1 MEKNLNMKRG
11 EMRLFSFFYTSL
23 QIHYSSASEM
33 IENEYGVISVSLYPC
48 LILRYELARGI
59 RLKNG
64 AFAGRNY

>member
-48 LILRYELARGI
+48 LILRYELARVI

-64 AFAGRNY
+64 AFAGCNC